1 MSLDTAI
8 ARSLQKVVQRT
19 GTPVVLRRI
28 TLGVYSTT
36 SRTVGNS
43 VTDKDVTM
51 AIVTYSDRET
61 LAGAGSIQSGDRKAL
76 LAARDV
82 DFAPLP
88 KDQVLIDGLVHDVMS
103 VDQEGLN
110 AAAMYVLQL
119 RR

>member
-1 MSLDTAI
+1 MSLDTSI
-8 ARSLQKVVQRT
+8 ARTLQKTIQRT

-28 TLGVYSTT
+28 TPGVYNTT
-36 SRTVGNS
+36 TRTVGNA
-43 VTDKDVTM
+43 VDDHNVTM
-51 AIVTYSDRET
+51 AVTIYSDRET

-88 KDQVLIDGLVHDVMS
+88 KDQVLIDDLVHDVIS

>member
-1 MSLDTAI
+1 MNLDISI
-8 ARSLQKVVQRT
+8 ARSLQKTIRRT

-28 TLGVYSTT
+28 TPGVYDTT
-36 SRTVGNS
+36 TRTVGNG
-43 VTDKDVTM
+43 VTDQAVTM
-51 AIVTYSDRET
+51 AITVYSDRET

-88 KDQVLIDGLVHDVMS
+88 KDQVLINDLAHDVIS
-103 VDQEGLN
+103 VGQEGLN
-110 AAAMYVLQL
+110 AAAMFVLQL

>member
-1 MSLDTAI
+1 MSLDASI
-8 ARSLQKVVQRT
+8 ARTLQKTIQRT

-28 TLGVYSTT
+28 TPGVYNTAT
-36 SRTVGNS
+36 RTVGNAA
-43 VTDKDVTM
+43 TDSNVTM

-76 LAARDV
+76 LAARDA

-88 KDQVLIDGLVHDVMS
+88 KDQVLIDGVVHDVIS
-103 VDQEGLN
+103 VGQEGLN
-110 AAAMYVLQL
+110 AAAMYALQL